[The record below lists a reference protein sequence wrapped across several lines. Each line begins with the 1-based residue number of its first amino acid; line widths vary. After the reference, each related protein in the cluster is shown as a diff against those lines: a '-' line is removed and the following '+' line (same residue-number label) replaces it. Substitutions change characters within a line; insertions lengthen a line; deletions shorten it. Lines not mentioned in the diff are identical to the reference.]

1 VDDEVMREIA
11 AGVSWGRDDSRS
23 AADAGGRR
31 GGRVDVDVEA
41 VDVAKVLKVF
51 GELRA
56 TGAIGRMLRA
66 RSAVKHA
73 AWRSM
78 EISRSQAGRSHRD
91 SHSQAVTDLDEDAI
105 LIAASNL
112 LLIV

>member
-1 VDDEVMREIA
+1 MRETA

-31 GGRVDVDVEA
+31 GGKVDVDVEA

-51 GELRA
+51 GELGA

-73 AWRSM
+73 A
-78 EISRSQAGRSHRD
+78 
-91 SHSQAVTDLDEDAI
+91 
-105 LIAASNL
+105 
-112 LLIV
+112 